1 MASYSCEVSSISRG
15 AGRSAP
21 GAAAYRHGARLTDE
35 RTGETFDYT
44 RRSGVEAQGL
54 DGAADLAALW
64 RAAEAAEKRKDACVA
79 REVRF
84 SLPCELDTEQR
95 AAVCRD
101 VAAALRERYG
111 VACSWAAHLPGAE
124 SDQRNTHCHL
134 LMTTR
139 AVDAAGVF
147 GAKTRQLDTP
157 ATRGAEVQAIREIV
171 ERAGNDAL
179 ARAGHARSLDRRSFK
194 ARKEAGELPAE
205 ALPTRHLGP
214 SATGMERRGVRT
226 SAGDHNRQV
235 ARLRAAADEAA
246 DLARQIEVER
256 RHVAAEAAA
265 ARMRDWQRNPS
276 PAALAIRERLTAP
289 AKRAVEAEAL
299 RRLEAQRQAVAV
311 EAARQAEIR
320 EATLARA
327 AAALDTARETARAL
341 VGAAEARWITTQRS
355 TEAAA
360 VDVAEKA
367 VTVAQAA
374 LHAAGDAPP
383 WWAFWRAA
391 ARREHEDL
399 VAAVSAAEGT
409 HRAAE
414 RVLRRRDEWIDSP
427 AGRIAR
433 NAALEAA
440 RTAAERQVVLPAQMA
455 HEEAL
460 RVAQRSPEPDPDGSG
475 NPKPG

>member
-54 DGAADLAALW
+54 DGFGDLAALW
-64 RAAEAAEKRKDACVA
+64 RTAEAAEKRKDACVA
-79 REVRF
+79 REIRF
-84 SLPCELDTEQR
+84 SLPHEIDAEER
-95 AAVCRD
+95 ARMCRE

-124 SDQRNTHCHL
+124 GDQRNNHCHL

-139 AVDAAGVF
+139 AVDADGVF
-147 GAKTRQLDTP
+147 GAKTRQLDVP

-194 ARKEAGELPAE
+194 ARKEAGELAPE
-205 ALPTRHLGP
+205 AVPTRHLGP
-214 SATGMERRGVRT
+214 SAAAMERRGVPT

-246 DLARQIEVER
+246 DVARQIEVER
-256 RHVAAEAAA
+256 RQVAAEAAA
-265 ARMRDWQRNPS
+265 EPIRDWRRDPS
-276 PAALAIRERLTAP
+276 AAALAIRSRVTPPAAP
-289 AKRAVEAEAL
+289 AVEAEAL
-299 RRLEAQRQAVAV
+299 RRLEEQRVAAAA

-320 EATLARA
+320 EANLARA
-327 AAALDTARETARAL
+327 AAALEAARETARKC
-341 VGAAEARWITTQRS
+341 VGAAEARWVNTQRG
-355 TEAAA
+355 TEATAVGAA
-360 VDVAEKA
+360 RTAWTE
-367 VTVAQAA
+367 AQAA
-374 LHAAGDAPP
+374 LRAAGDAPP

-391 ARREHEDL
+391 ERRQHEDL
-399 VAAVSAAEGT
+399 VAAVVSAEGA
-409 HRAAE
+409 HMAAE
-414 RVLRRRDEWIDSP
+414 RALRERDRWLASP
-427 AGRIAR
+427 EGQVAR
-433 NAALEAA
+433 NGALEAA
-440 RTAAERQVVLPAQMA
+440 RRAAERQVVLPAQA
-455 HEEAL
+455 AYEEAL
-460 RVAQRSPEPDPDGSG
+460 RAAQRPPEARSDGSG
-475 NPKPG
+475 DPKPG